1 MEQISIPLSAVETIS
16 ATLWEVAQ
24 AKAVVILHP
33 ATAVVQTFYY
43 DFARYLNERGFNVMT
58 YDYRG
63 TGRSRGNLREC
74 KVSMADWMEEDVGR
88 VTDWAAS
95 RFPGIPL
102 LAVGH
107 SVGGHAIV
115 LSSATRALQAA
126 VLIASHAGVTR
137 TIQATAEKIRVW
149 CVLRLLAPVL
159 CRLFG
164 YMPARRLGIGEDL
177 PGPVMLQWSY
187 WSSLPGYFYDDPA
200 MNAGQRAARVDIP
213 LLVLGFDD
221 DPWANPGAITRLIT
235 PLKHAII
242 ERRSFKPADAGVAA
256 IGHMGFFRQ
265 RCAKT
270 LWPVVGDWLSENITL
285 PGSEHE

>member
-88 VTDWAAS
+88 VTDWATS
-95 RFPGIPL
+95 RFPGMPL

-149 CVLRLLAPVL
+149 CMLRLLAPVL

-221 DPWANPGAITRLIT
+221 DPWANPGAITRLIA